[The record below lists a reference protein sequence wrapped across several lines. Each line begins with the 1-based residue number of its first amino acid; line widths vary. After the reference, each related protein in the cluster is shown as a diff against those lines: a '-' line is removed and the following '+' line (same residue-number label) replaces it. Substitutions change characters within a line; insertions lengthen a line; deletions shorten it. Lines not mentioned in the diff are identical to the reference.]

1 MINSHLQVLVI
12 FYLLGQYFKINL
24 IVGHL
29 TIDCSQS
36 PIFSWDCLD
45 IARLTDN
52 GGHLDFQMYWEG
64 GRRGLVLTVSP
75 QSQWLQG
82 KIEDCEQ
89 SNLTRAY
96 INTEFNYQGISVISI
111 SDSDKLG
118 IDSLICIGKLAC
130 LWTESYSLKE
140 ICVWQII
147 SSQRFEAA
155 EE

>member
-1 MINSHLQVLVI
+1 M
-12 FYLLGQYFKINL
+12 
-24 IVGHL
+24 
-29 TIDCSQS
+29 
-36 PIFSWDCLD
+36 
-45 IARLTDN
+45 
-52 GGHLDFQMYWEG
+52 
-64 GRRGLVLTVSP
+64 TVSP
-75 QSQWLQG
+75 QSQRLQG

-155 EE
+155 EEKTNQLSRDRFLTKRDQWRRLEEITEKLGLRGGIIHFDFSTWVYQLYSNQHV